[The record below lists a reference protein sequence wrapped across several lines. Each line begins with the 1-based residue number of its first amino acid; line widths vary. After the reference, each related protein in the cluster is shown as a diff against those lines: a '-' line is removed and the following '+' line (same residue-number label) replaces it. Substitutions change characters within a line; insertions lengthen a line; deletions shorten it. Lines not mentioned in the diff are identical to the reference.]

1 MEKLEIVERL
11 TALIK
16 LDNDAVNAY
25 MKAVERF
32 GESDIRQYLMN
43 FLDEHKV
50 HISTINSMLRDF
62 GVEPPQSGPELKGI
76 FLTPEHF
83 SGAFGADDVLRALQ
97 KGETISYNLY
107 ENAVELP
114 FPSEIRV
121 ILDKHFRDEIKH
133 KRYIDHAI
141 DIKIWEQEGLSL

>member
-16 LDNDAVNAY
+16 LDSDAVNAY
-25 MKAVERF
+25 LKAVERF
-32 GESDIRQYLMN
+32 SESDIRQYLMN

-50 HISTINSMLRDF
+50 H
-62 GVEPPQSGPELKGI
+62 ELKGI
-76 FLTPEHF
+76 FLSPEHL
-83 SGAFGADDVLRALQ
+83 SGAFGVDDVLKALQ

-141 DIKIWEQEGLSL
+141 DIKIWDQEGLGL

>member
-1 MEKLEIVERL
+1 MEKLEIIERL
-11 TALIK
+11 IALVK
-16 LDNDAVNAY
+16 LDIDAVNAY
-25 MKAVERF
+25 VKAVERI

-43 FLDEHKV
+43 FLDEHNV
-50 HISTINSMLRDF
+50 HISAINAMLRDF
-62 GVEPPQSGPELKGI
+62 GAEPPEFGPELKGI

-83 SGAFGADDVLRALQ
+83 ESTIGPDEVLKALQ

-107 ENAVELP
+107 ENAVELH
-114 FPSEIRV
+114 FPPDIRV

-141 DIKIWEQEGLSL
+141 DIRIWEQGSSGV